1 MSRLSLRDRFFTP
14 KVAHAIVSPTA
25 ILATGAGIAVGILTG
40 LGPIAAV
47 VGGAVAL
54 AARVGLAIPR
64 GEAGA
69 RIDPFSLND
78 PWRRLVRDA
87 QAARVQFWDAIRG
100 TRSGPL
106 KERLA
111 DIGRGIDEGIEECW
125 AVAKAGHALSQARR
139 RIVVPEIERELAMLG
154 TPTTPT
160 GEETL
165 AALQA
170 QLSTARRMDD
180 TINETHDRLRLL
192 NARLDE
198 AVTRSIELSV
208 SSASDGQIDQVG
220 QDVTAITQEMEALRQ
235 AIEETNGPSALGGTA
250 T

>member
-25 ILATGAGIAVGILTG
+25 ILAAGAGVAVGILTG

-54 AARVGLAIPR
+54 AARVGFAIPR
-64 GEAGA
+64 GETGA
-69 RIDPFSLND
+69 SIDPFSQND

-100 TRSGPL
+100 ARSGPL
-106 KERLA
+106 KERLS
-111 DIGRGIDEGIEECW
+111 DIGRDIDEGIEECW
-125 AVAKAGHALSQARR
+125 EVAKAGHALSQARR

-160 GEETL
+160 GEQTL

-170 QLSTARRMDD
+170 QLSTARRMDA

-198 AVTRSIELSV
+198 AVTRTIELSV
-208 SSASDGQIDQVG
+208 SSASDGQLDQVG

-235 AIEETNGPSALGGTA
+235 ALEETNRPSASGGTA